1 MPPGKQPTEILANL
15 DEMLPE
21 LEALYKDVHAHP
33 ELSMEETRTAGI
45 AAEHLKKCGFE
56 VRQESARPALSVF
69 CTMGTAPPSC
79 CGLTWMLCPS
89 RKPRVCLMPAQ

>member
-56 VRQESARPALSVF
+56 GVGKTGVIGILHNGDGP
-69 CTMGTAPPSC
+69 TSC